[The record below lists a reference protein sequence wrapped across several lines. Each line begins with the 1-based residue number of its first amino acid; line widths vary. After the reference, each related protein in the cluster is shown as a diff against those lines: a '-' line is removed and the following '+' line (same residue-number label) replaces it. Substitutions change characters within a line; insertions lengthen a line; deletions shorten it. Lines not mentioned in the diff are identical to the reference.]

1 MNNHKPFL
9 LFLFAVS
16 RVFSQP
22 SEPFLP
28 DSTTRALWHFEDS
41 TGTIIHDWVGGNHGV
56 AVGTTVVPGRFGYGR
71 SFNGTSD
78 YISIPSDSAF
88 DFGEYSFKID
98 VWFKTTAAHGHLI
111 RRGLA
116 PVPGFA
122 ISLTNGH
129 IIGQIGNRED
139 SRWPDTLLTVLSDA
153 AFNDNAWH
161 LATLY
166 RDRSVG
172 KLFLY
177 VDDSLATEPVSDPIT
192 FPIINARPL
201 TIGRWEND
209 LFPGFFSGSI
219 DEVRISCTEVL
230 YHPAVSIGIQPR
242 ALEFGTLVT
251 GTSDTMLLAIVN
263 NGFSDSLRISSIT
276 SSNVRFS
283 IVPTVPPIPPHGSA
297 RLAVTYLP
305 AIAGRDTGS
314 IVITRND
321 LRDPVFSVPVSG
333 RAVDLTDRP
342 TITGSVPLNY
352 SQARLVWLRSILD
365 VANNVDPVIEYSI
378 WRRVSVP
385 PMSAANTTITRMR
398 PLSLVSLDPI
408 WEFVE
413 TVPAMRFERC
423 AAMVPR
429 FYDSPY
435 SVFIVA
441 AHANSRNIFIS
452 APDSIAQYPLTATEP
467 RPAELVPS
475 EVNLAQNY
483 PNPFNPS
490 TTIKYELPSMVP
502 VRLSVFDVL
511 GHEVLVLVNDK
522 REMGVHEVHFDASGL
537 SSGAYFYRL
546 QAGDAVK
553 IRKLLLLK

>member
-1 MNNHKPFL
+1 VDGSP
-9 LFLFAVS
+9 AT
-16 RVFSQP
+16 QP
-22 SEPFLP
+22 
-28 DSTTRALWHFEDS
+28 
-41 TGTIIHDWVGGNHGV
+41 VN
-56 AVGTTVVPGRFGYGR
+56 
-71 SFNGTSD
+71 
-78 YISIPSDSAF
+78 
-88 DFGEYSFKID
+88 
-98 VWFKTTAAHGHLI
+98 
-111 RRGLA
+111 
-116 PVPGFA
+116 
-122 ISLTNGH
+122 
-129 IIGQIGNRED
+129 
-139 SRWPDTLLTVLSDA
+139 
-153 AFNDNAWH
+153 
-161 LATLY
+161 
-166 RDRSVG
+166 
-172 KLFLY
+172 
-177 VDDSLATEPVSDPIT
+177 DPIT
-192 FPIINARPL
+192 FPINSTRAL

-209 LFPGFFSGSI
+209 LYPAFSTGSI
-219 DEVRISCTEVL
+219 EEVRISCTEVL
-230 YHPAVSIGIQPR
+230 CRPAVSIGIQPR
-242 ALEFGTLVT
+242 ALGFGTPVT

-276 SSNVRFS
+276 PSNVRFS
-283 IVPTVPPIPPHGSA
+283 IVPTIPPIPPHGSA
-297 RLAVTYLP
+297 RLTVTYMP
-305 AIAGRDTGS
+305 TVAGRDTGS
-314 IVITRND
+314 IVIASND
-321 LRDPVFSVPVSG
+321 PRDPLLSVPVSG

-435 SVFIVA
+435 NVFIVA

-483 PNPFNPS
+483 PNPFNAS

-502 VRLSVFDVL
+502 VRLRVFDVL

-537 SSGAYFYRL
+537 SSGVYFYRL

-553 IRKLLLLK
+553 IRKLLLLR